1 MNLAEEVRP
10 EGEDDAI
17 SQVVR
22 ASEQVLEKDEK
33 PVVKRDQ
40 HPKHHGCVRAEF
52 IIEPDLPQDLR
63 VGLFAEPKT
72 YQSWIRLS
80 NGSQRDDREADA
92 HGMAIKLVGVA
103 GPKVLEGH
111 EQETTQDFVMIDNP
125 VFFLRNAIDYGVFVD
140 AMLKAKAKQPSALY
154 SSLFFLPKK
163 LRELSTPA
171 LSFFVPRRLAE
182 FGKLL
187 KFVSKRIDDPLT
199 TRYWSTTPYLFGPGK
214 AMKFSAKPAAEA
226 GKPPA
231 DGSADYLREAMAARL
246 KNADALYEYEFQV
259 QLQNDAE
266 KQPIEDPTVEWDEAS
281 CPFRTVAR
289 IRIPAQK
296 FDTPERMSCCKNL
309 SFTPWHA
316 LADHQPLGGI
326 NRTRKD
332 VSLVLAIFMS
342 TEASPVSQVIADEL
356 NAIDLRREHVF
367 KLKNEEMEK
376 NHGAASVP
384 TPDAAADTPHIE
396 TPVPPN
402 DEDWRLAQA
411 RLEALEKHVVGLSF
425 SGGGIRS
432 GTFAVGFLQGLA
444 QV

>member
-1 MNLAEEVRP
+1 MKLAEEVIP
-10 EGEDDAI
+10 EGEAHAI
-17 SQVVR
+17 GLVVR
-22 ASEQVLEKDEK
+22 ASEQMLEKDEK

-52 IIEPDLPQDLR
+52 IIEPVLDQDLR

-72 YQSWIRLS
+72 YQAWIRLS
-80 NGSQRDDREADA
+80 NGGQRDDRKADA

-125 VFFLRNAIDYGVFVD
+125 VFFLRDAIAYGVFVD

-163 LRELSTPA
+163 LRELGTLA
-171 LSFFVPRRLAE
+171 LGFFVPRRLAE

-246 KNADALYEYEFQV
+246 KSADALYEFQV
-259 QLQNDAE
+259 QFQKDAE

-289 IRIPAQK
+289 IKIPAQE
-296 FDTPERMSCCKNL
+296 FDTPEQMSFCENL

-316 LADHQPLGGI
+316 LADHRPLGGI

-332 VSLVLAIFMS
+332 VYLVLSKMRH
-342 TEASPVSQVIADEL
+342 DL
-356 NAIDLRREHVF
+356 NA
-367 KLKNEEMEK
+367 
-376 NHGAASVP
+376 VP
-384 TPDAAADTPHIE
+384 MSEPTA
-396 TPVPPN
+396 
-402 DEDWRLAQA
+402 
-411 RLEALEKHVVGLSF
+411 
-425 SGGGIRS
+425 
-432 GTFAVGFLQGLA
+432 
-444 QV
+444 